1 MEISLMNDLLTYETQ
16 YLMGHKVEF
25 NPEAHQYFVD
35 GKPVLSVSQICKLE
49 NPLMYKGVD
58 QGTLKKAAD
67 KGLGLHEEIDNYEKQ
82 GILSHSLEF
91 KNYLRIKSRLGFKK
105 EMTESMIIIKV
116 DNQVVCAGRFDLLAT
131 IQDEHL
137 LIDFKRT
144 SDIHRKYVTLQ
155 LNLYRLGLKQ
165 CFQKE
170 INRLMMIRLRGYEA
184 NIIEIDVNETETLKL
199 LKKYTDIGGM

>member
-1 MEISLMNDLLTYETQ
+1 MNHLLTYETQ
-16 YLMGHKVEF
+16 YLIGHKVEF
-25 NPEAHQYFVD
+25 DPEAHQYVVD

-49 NPLMYKGVD
+49 NPDMYKGVD
-58 QGTLKKAAD
+58 QGTLKRAAD
-67 KGLGLHEEIDNYEKQ
+67 RGLGLHEEIENYEKE

-91 KNYLRIKSRLGFKK
+91 KNYLKIKSRLGFNK

-131 IQDEHL
+131 IQNEHL

-144 SDIHRKYVTLQ
+144 REIHRKYVKLQ

-170 INRLMMIRLRGYEA
+170 INRLMMIRLRGNEA
-184 NIIEIDVNETETLKL
+184 NIIEIDVNEEETLQL
-199 LKKYTDIGGM
+199 LRKYLD